1 MKKQRFPRGWDEE
14 KVRQVL
20 AHYETQTD
28 DQAAAEDVSALR
40 RSRQTLVQ
48 VPTELMPVI
57 REILAQHGAVSKS

>member
-28 DQAAAEDVSALR
+28 EQAAAEDVAALKKNR
-40 RSRQTLVQ
+40 LTLVQ
-48 VPTELMPVI
+48 VPSELMPVI
-57 REILAQHGAVSKS
+57 REILAQHGTASKP